1 MPKLKMKDSP
11 NNLENWLLYFQNEG
25 KEEKIVEDIIIKD
38 DLIDKV
44 HQDYNTFMED
54 EKLRIQALSR
64 EMGHRDHLSRM
75 NYAKKAGLEKGM
87 KKGLEQGLEQGE
99 RQKAQAIAVKL
110 LNRGMTVKEISEITS
125 LSLEE
130 IEGMKK

>member
-1 MPKLKMKDSP
+1 MPKLKRKASP

-44 HQDYNTFMED
+44 HQDYNKFMED

-64 EMGHRDHLSRM
+64 EM
-75 NYAKKAGLEKGM
+75 
-87 KKGLEQGLEQGE
+87 
-99 RQKAQAIAVKL
+99 
-110 LNRGMTVKEISEITS
+110 
-125 LSLEE
+125 
-130 IEGMKK
+130 

>member
-1 MPKLKMKDSP
+1 
-11 NNLENWLLYFQNEG
+11 
-25 KEEKIVEDIIIKD
+25 
-38 DLIDKV
+38 
-44 HQDYNTFMED
+44 
-54 EKLRIQALSR
+54 
-64 EMGHRDHLSRM
+64 M